1 MRYPTSIRLV
11 LGLAFAL
18 SGGFHSAVA
27 ADPPL
32 HPKPLPTLVR
42 GKVLALER
50 QMLNRIPVRIEVT
63 HVYSGD
69 PKILGKSFNDSYTVE
84 LGGGYSGGAVNFIPF
99 KVGEVGVWTL
109 TETNFRDQGKQFAVA
124 RRFAPSQ
131 TFTKEPASMKL
142 PFEWADAVEK
152 YAKATPKERGEM
164 LPKLLRSPNSLIAH
178 WVAERLGEEDSKESG
193 EFLDQLFADKLIA
206 DIPVTVQL
214 SLDGVLCARKRDDWL
229 ASPLRKSMLKNW
241 VAGKP
246 DGWFGTWVMPRLST
260 AAQSGELPTAEA
272 IELLKIGAENKDWS
286 EAERL
291 EAIRL
296 SGEIAGRKKR

>member
-1 MRYPTSIRLV
+1 MSPRRVALW
-11 LGLAFAL
+11 LAVARSLATVTPF
-18 SGGFHSAVA
+18 GQA

-32 HPKPLPTLVR
+32 HPTPLPILVR
-42 GKVLALER
+42 GKVTAFELAKGNVASPATVE
-50 QMLNRIPVRIEVT
+50 IV

-69 PKILGKSFNDSYTVE
+69 PKLVGRTLTDAYAPFGNGHSAPLFT
-84 LGGGYSGGAVNFIPF
+84 AVRPF
-99 KVGEVGVWTL
+99 KVGEVGLWTL
-109 TETNFRDQGKQFAVA
+109 TGTSLRDDGKRLAAVS
-124 RRFAPSQ
+124 RQAPSQ

-152 YAKATPKERGEM
+152 YAKAAPKARGEM
-164 LPKLLRSPNSLIAH
+164 LPKLLRSTNTQVAH
-178 WVAERLGEEDSKESG
+178 WVVERLGEEDSKESG
-193 EFLDQLFADKLIA
+193 EFLDKLFADKLIA
-206 DIPVTVQL
+206 DIPVTLQL

-229 ASPLRKSMLKNW
+229 ASPLRKSMTKNW